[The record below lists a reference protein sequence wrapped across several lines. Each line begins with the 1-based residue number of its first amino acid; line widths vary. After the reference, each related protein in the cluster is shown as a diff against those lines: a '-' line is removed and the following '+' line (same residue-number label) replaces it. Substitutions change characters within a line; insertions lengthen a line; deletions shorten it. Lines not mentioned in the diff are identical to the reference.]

1 MPNGVLMFRR
11 CGLSIAMG
19 NASDEVQA
27 QASDVTDSYNNE
39 GFAKAVEI
47 GDLLAYISVA
57 LLQDNKPG
65 HNIMRRESDESHPKA
80 S

>member
-11 CGLSIAMG
+11 SGLSIAMG

-47 GDLLAYISVA
+47 GDLLAYNLGSPLA
-57 LLQDNKPG
+57 GQQTCTQHYGERK
-65 HNIMRRESDESHPKA
+65 R
-80 S
+80 

>member
-11 CGLSIAMG
+11 SGLSIAMG

-47 GDLLAYISVA
+47 GDLLAYSFGSPLA
-57 LLQDNKPG
+57 GQQTWTQHYAERK
-65 HNIMRRESDESHPKA
+65 R
-80 S
+80 